1 MQSYY
6 LAPEILEANY
16 DERCDIWSLGV
27 ILYILLSALP
37 PFDGN
42 NDKEILEEV
51 KKMKYTFS
59 CTYS

>member
-1 MQSYY
+1 MD
-6 LAPEILEANY
+6 ANY

-42 NDKEILEEV
+42 NDKEILESV
-51 KKMKYTFS
+51 KKTKF
-59 CTYS
+59 